1 MIDVL
6 CHIKTDDRRIS
17 RLKNGE
23 MFGQVP
29 DLARLK
35 FFSCLSLSDI
45 MSSEE
50 SDSSNHYFFCV
61 FTVYTRKM
69 CKLPGT
75 NLFEDKSDL
84 ISICVLASGAVSGSR
99 HVACNCRRKF
109 IEKNEYLA
117 YVRMVHTTCSK
128 GKKILIRRSQQK
140 KKIVIILAKNPKGRE
155 SIPK

>member
-117 YVRMVHTTCSK
+117 YVRILHTTCV
-128 GKKILIRRSQQK
+128 RR
-140 KKIVIILAKNPKGRE
+140 ANPE
-155 SIPK
+155 